1 MKKFTILNSFAIKII
16 AMVTMAID
24 HLGVVF
30 SSLWGSYTNPVF
42 FTVCRYIGRFAMPLY
57 CFMLV
62 EGVLHTRSYKKYAL
76 RLGIMAIIITS
87 FLAVVQYV
95 PSLGLSSLSGFG
107 NIFLDLLL
115 GSVMIYCLN
124 HKNKYVKLIAIIP
137 IGISI
142 FSFLAKAFEYSSSC
156 IECGVVGFY
165 AYYPRFLRLQYD
177 WLSIGLMLGYFLSYQ
192 MAKVFYKI
200 REEETGLSSEM
211 MVGTSEYRITVNLFA
226 IIFTILVSALYYL
239 IYYFNKDF
247 VWWDHKMQLFAVL
260 VGFIILLYNGERGY
274 NKKWFNIFSYLYYPV
289 HILLIYGI
297 CYLIY
302 IL

>member
-1 MKKFTILNSFAIKII
+1 MKKFNIFNSFTIKII

-24 HLGVVF
+24 HLGVIF
-30 SSLWGSYTNPVF
+30 NSLWGSYTNPVF
-42 FTVCRYIGRFAMPLY
+42 FAICRYIGRFAMPLY

-62 EGVLHTRSYKKYAL
+62 EGVLHTRNYKKYAL
-76 RLGIMAIIITS
+76 RLGIMAVLISS

-115 GSVMIYCLN
+115 GSVMIFALN
-124 HKNKYVKLIAIIP
+124 HKNKYVKLIALIP

-142 FSFLAKAFEYSSSC
+142 FSFLAKAFEFSSSC
-156 IECGVVGFY
+156 VECGVSGFY
-165 AYYPRFLRLQYD
+165 QYYPRFLRLQYD
-177 WLSIGLMLGYFLSYQ
+177 WLSIGLMLGYFLSYKL
-192 MAKVFYKI
+192 AKIFYKI
-200 REEETGLSSEM
+200 REEQTGLPSDAME
-211 MVGTSEYRITVNLFA
+211 GTNEHRIVVNLSA
-226 IIFTILVSALYYL
+226 IVFTIFFSTLYYSM
-239 IYYFNKDF
+239 YYFNKDI
-247 VWWDHKMQLFAVL
+247 VWWDHKMQLFAILAGV
-260 VGFIILLYNGERGY
+260 IILLYNGERGY

-289 HILLIYGI
+289 HILLIYGV